1 MDHLKA
7 MDESIR
13 NLRREAEKL
22 LKLAD
27 QEDLEAVR
35 RNAKR
40 ILASVRMLELEV
52 SDPLEVLD

>member
-1 MDHLKA
+1 MDRLKA
-7 MDESIR
+7 MDENIK

-22 LKLAD
+22 LQLAD

>member
-1 MDHLKA
+1 MDRLKA

-22 LKLAD
+22 LQLAD